1 MSDFIKTKGW
11 NGNIYSANELYHSA
25 GYDRCLDIFQNNMIS
40 GLWFHKIHDNNSIK
54 GTCFTRNKALSY
66 ILASRS
72 PIQFIVDYQKIK
84 NHNRIIPINAEYQL
98 KKDTDYD
105 NFINH
110 LKSKG
115 YAKGY
120 ASYCS
125 RSNSRN
131 TPWDEEFVCN
141 DIKELNKVLKGI
153 VFVNGERGSYLS
165 SYQKRHLYSLAREYA
180 KKYNIPFAVEK
191 SYLREMQEQI
201 VNNIWD
207 NLEEEDNDIVTYPKI

>member
-98 KKDTDYD
+98 KKDTDY
-105 NFINH
+105 NSFIKS
-110 LKSKG
+110 LKT
-115 YAKGY
+115 KGY
-120 ASYCS
+120 ASYYS
-125 RSNSRN
+125 RSNSKR

-153 VFVNGERGSYLS
+153 VFVNGNRGSELS
-165 SYQKRHLYSLAREYA
+165 LHAKRNLYSLAREFS

-191 SYLREMQEQI
+191 SYLKVLQDQI

-207 NLEEEDNDIVTYPKI
+207 NLEDEITIHCNM